1 MFPMTPFSRYSSA
14 FQNFSTIDQSKKDS
28 LFSSSAGY
36 RSEYLSVNLE
46 ILFVFTIHADLDN
59 FSQERAVAPVAN
71 KMDRGETYREKNK
84 ILEIQ
89 TLLNKKLNFYRF
101 FIVFWEKLIVL
112 VFIKKSLNDNNKN
125 TLILAN
131 HIDF

>member
-71 KMDRGETYREKNK
+71 KMDRGETYREKNVLLK
-84 ILEIQ
+84 WSLQIWRINSRIHDWILPRHKM
-89 TLLNKKLNFYRF
+89 L
-101 FIVFWEKLIVL
+101 
-112 VFIKKSLNDNNKN
+112 
-125 TLILAN
+125 
-131 HIDF
+131 